1 LRAAGLQRAFQQR
14 HSLVARRDQAG
25 WLFVAPALL
34 LLGAFFI
41 YPILKTLQFSVSEGS
56 IIGELE
62 YVGADNIARLLRDSD
77 FYHSL
82 WITFLYAAG
91 SGLVTISLAFLIA
104 FVLQQVGSFQS
115 WLRSIFFYPVVLST
129 VIASVV
135 FVSVFNPFSGI
146 MRLLPGGLGAT
157 NWLQSSTLVIPALI
171 VFTTWK
177 GLGFYLL
184 IFIAG
189 IANINQDHL
198 DAAKVDGA
206 GGYAL
211 ARHIVIPMLRRL
223 FIFAWVITIVYGF
236 QNFALVFSLT
246 RGGPNE
252 ASRILPIMI
261 YEEAFKFFN
270 MGYASAIAVV
280 MAVVMAAVSLV
291 AFVLWRGDREPV

>member
-1 LRAAGLQRAFQQR
+1 LRAAGLQRPPWKR
-14 HSLVARRDQAG
+14 RSLVARRDQAG

-34 LLGAFFI
+34 LLGAFFV
-41 YPILKTLQFSVSEGS
+41 YPIVKTLQFSVSEGS
-56 IIGELE
+56 LIGDLE
-62 YVGADNIARLLRDSD
+62 YVGADNFTRLLADSD

-82 WITFLYAAG
+82 WITFVYAAG

-104 FVLQQVGSFQS
+104 FVLKQVGSRAH
-115 WLRSIFFYPVVLST
+115 WLRSVFFYPVVLST

-135 FVSVFNPFSGI
+135 FVSVFNPFSGV
-146 MRLLPGGLGAT
+146 MRLLPGSMGAT
-157 NWLQSSTLVIPALI
+157 DWLQSTTLVIPALI

-206 GGYAL
+206 GGLAL
-211 ARHIVIPMLRRL
+211 ARYIVIPMLRRL

-252 ASRILPIMI
+252 ATRILPIMI
-261 YEEAFKFFN
+261 YEEAFRFFN
-270 MGYASAIAVV
+270 MGYASAVAVIMAIV
-280 MAVVMAAVSLV
+280 MAGVSLV
-291 AFVLWRGDREPV
+291 AFLLWRGGREA

>member
-1 LRAAGLQRAFQQR
+1 MKAVGLQRALGQR
-14 HSLVARRDQAG
+14 HGLVARRDQAG
-25 WLFVAPALL
+25 WLFVVPALL
-34 LLGAFFI
+34 LLGAFFV
-41 YPILKTLQFSVSEGS
+41 YPIIKTLQFSVSEGS
-56 IIGELE
+56 LIGTLD
-62 YVGADNIARLLRDSD
+62 YVGLDNFTRLLADPD
-77 FYHSL
+77 FYRSL

-104 FVLQQVGSFQS
+104 FALKQIGSAARY
-115 WLRSIFFYPVVLST
+115 LRSVFFFPVVLST

-135 FVSVFNPFSGI
+135 FVSVFNPFSGV
-146 MRLLPGGLGAT
+146 MQLLPGWLGDT
-157 NWLQSSTLVIPALI
+157 NWLQSTTLVIPALI

-184 IFIAG
+184 IFVAG
-189 IANINQDHL
+189 IANINQEYL
-198 DAAKVDGA
+198 DAAKADGA
-206 GGYAL
+206 GGFAL

-261 YEEAFKFFN
+261 YDEAFRFFN

-280 MAVVMAAVSLV
+280 MAIAMAGVSLV
-291 AFVLWRGDREPV
+291 AFLLWRGDREA

>member
-1 LRAAGLQRAFQQR
+1 VGFQRRIWQR
-14 HSLVARRDQAG
+14 RSLVARRDQAG

-56 IIGELE
+56 LIGELE
-62 YVGADNIARLLRDSD
+62 YVGADNLTRLLRDGD

-82 WITFLYAAG
+82 WITFAYAAG
-91 SGLVTISLAFLIA
+91 SGLVTIGLAFLIA
-104 FVLQQVGSFQS
+104 FILKQVGSLQS

-135 FVSVFNPFSGI
+135 FVSVFNPFSGV
-146 MRLLPGGLGAT
+146 MRLLPASIGGT
-157 NWLQSSTLVIPALI
+157 NWLQSTTLVIPALI

-189 IANINQDHL
+189 IASINQDHL

-206 GGYAL
+206 GSFAL

-291 AFVLWRGDREPV
+291 AFLLWRGDREAV